1 MSETEQKIAVIEDL
15 LQKIE
20 AELAKA
26 RKALRGESA

>member
-20 AELAKA
+20 AELKA
-26 RKALRGESA
+26 TRVVLKGG